1 MTLELKIPKL
11 VCSGCVKTVTEAVK
25 SGDTNATLEANV
37 KTKVVSI
44 ETQSSETAIKDAI
57 AAVGYPAT

>member
-1 MTLELKIPKL
+1 MTLQLKIPKL
-11 VCSGCVKTVTEAVK
+11 ACSACVKTVTEAIKTV
-25 SGDTNATLEANV
+25 DANATIDANV

-44 ETQSSETAIKDAI
+44 QTQSSETAIKEAI